1 MKSIKMKL
9 IASIF
14 IMILF
19 VAMSVGFISVG
30 IGNQELKKASK
41 EALMLLAK
49 DRAKLTESRMEAL
62 LQKLSIISKRS
73 EIVHMGW
80 NVNRELL
87 QQERA
92 KTDFIDIGYILPN
105 GYAYYSNG
113 TVSLMS
119 DTDYV
124 QKALKGKSVISDIII
139 SRVTRRPEIMV
150 CVPVKMDGKVVGALI
165 GRKEANTLSKIIKD
179 TGYGKN
185 GYAFMINKEGTV
197 IAHRDSEKVL
207 QQFNP
212 IKQIGQNKDN
222 KSLAKVFHT
231 ILNQKNGI
239 TSYEDQGKK
248 YYSGFARIKGS
259 DWIFIINADK
269 NEILAAVPKLFRSI
283 LFIML
288 IVLTISVITAVI
300 LGNSIAKPIVRIAK
314 QSEKMSNLNIQENI
328 PEEYEKNKNE
338 IGILAKAFQKLTK
351 NLREIVKD
359 IMGSADAVSQTADD
373 LTLICKKS
381 AEISKDIEATI
392 GDIASEAEMQANS
405 TETGVQYTDML
416 GQKLNRNNELLNSL
430 NAAVT
435 NVSDVT
441 KDGLEEVKILTEV
454 ADENNRAASEI
465 NDIILQTKL
474 SAEKIGQA
482 SRIIADMA
490 SQTNLLSLNAAIE
503 ASRAGDRGRGF
514 AVVAEEIKQM
524 AEQSANST
532 KDIDL
537 IINELQRNVKKTVG
551 SMQRMMEITSKQKN
565 IVGRT
570 LNNYNSITKAM
581 ETSENSV
588 AEMNASAKEMEMAKD
603 KIKNLLHNLL
613 SVALKNASGTSEITA
628 AMEEQTNTIQNI
640 VKDSSKLERLSSDL
654 KSLIERF
661 CI

>member
-19 VAMSVGFISVG
+19 VAMSIGFISVG
-30 IGNQELKKASK
+30 IGNQELNKASK

-49 DRAKLTESRMEAL
+49 DRAKLTESRMEVL
-62 LQKLSIISKRS
+62 IQKLRIISKRK

-80 NVNRELL
+80 NVDRELL
-87 QQERA
+87 QQELK

-139 SRVTRRPEIMV
+139 SRVTRKPEIMV
-150 CVPVKMDGKVVGALI
+150 CVPVTENGKVVGALI
-165 GRKEANTLSKIIKD
+165 GRKEADTLSKIIKD

-231 ILNQKNGI
+231 ILKQKDGI
-239 TSYEDQGKK
+239 TSYKDQGKK
-248 YYSGFARIKGS
+248 YYSGFARVEGS
-259 DWIFIINADK
+259 NWIFIINADK
-269 NEILAAVPKLFRSI
+269 NEILAAIPKLFRSI

-314 QSEKMSNLNIQENI
+314 QSEKMSDLNIQENI
-328 PEEYEKNKNE
+328 PEGYEKNKNE
-338 IGILAKAFQKLTK
+338 IGVLARAFQKLTK

-373 LTLICKKS
+373 LSLICQKS
-381 AEISKDIEATI
+381 AEISKDIETTI
-392 GDIASEAEMQANS
+392 TDIASEAEKQANS

-430 NAAVT
+430 NTAVT
-435 NVSDVT
+435 NVSEVT

-454 ADENNRAASEI
+454 ADENNRAAGEI
-465 NDIILQTKL
+465 NEIILQTKL
-474 SAEKIGQA
+474 STEKIKQA
-482 SRIIADMA
+482 SSIIADMA

-503 ASRAGDRGRGF
+503 ASRAGDQGRGF

-537 IINELQRNVKKTVG
+537 IINELQRNVIKSVG
-551 SMQRMMEITSKQKN
+551 SMQQMMEISSKQKN

-570 LNNYNSITKAM
+570 LNNYNSITRAM
-581 ETSENSV
+581 KTSENSV
-588 AEMNASAKEMEMAKD
+588 AEMNESAKEMERAKD
-603 KIKNLLHNLL
+603 KIKNLLQNLL